1 MQLRYWNQMTQ
12 FKYELYYFS
21 VCFERCVKLN
31 RHIKIVIAIASS
43 SAIAAWTQWTQL
55 SCLWGL
61 IIVIGQLIGVINEY
75 LPYQQRI
82 KELSEMQPELN
93 ALYRN

>member
-55 SCLWGL
+55 SFLWGL